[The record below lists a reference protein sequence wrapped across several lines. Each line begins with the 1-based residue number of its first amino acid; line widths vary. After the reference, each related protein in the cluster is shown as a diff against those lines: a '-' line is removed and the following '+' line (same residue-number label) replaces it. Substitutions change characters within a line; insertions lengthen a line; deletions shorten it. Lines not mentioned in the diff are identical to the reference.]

1 MGRSEVLSEGVVF
14 GQRHGRGEKA
24 QLAERGDV
32 HAGQRVHQGQVPEA
46 QNNSLVAGAGAASG
60 EQRAMRD
67 QRQSWLEKRAGA
79 GSRRASHR
87 FEFDSKPC
95 RRGRD
100 TFR

>member
-1 MGRSEVLSEGVVF
+1 MGKDMEEEKRPSW
-14 GQRHGRGEKA
+14 QRGGMCLPGRGCTKD
-24 QLAERGDV
+24 R
-32 HAGQRVHQGQVPEA
+32 
-46 QNNSLVAGAGAASG
+46 SLRHRTTARVAGAGAASG

-79 GSRRASHR
+79 GARRASHR

-100 TFR
+100 TCR